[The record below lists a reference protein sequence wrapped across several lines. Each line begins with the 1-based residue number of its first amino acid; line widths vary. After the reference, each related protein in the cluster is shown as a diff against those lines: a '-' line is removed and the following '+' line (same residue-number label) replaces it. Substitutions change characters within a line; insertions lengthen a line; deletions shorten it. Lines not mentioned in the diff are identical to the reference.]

1 MIQWI
6 PTGYLE
12 YASRMSIRAGVG
24 FANFPFKSAK
34 AYLDFARF
42 CDVSGIDS
50 IWQTDRLQSEE
61 PFLEAMSALAV
72 VAGTTQKIKFGMNA
86 VVVGFRDPLV
96 LAKQCATIDYLSG
109 GRLLPVFGIG
119 APASPEWKATGRE
132 TKNRGKAAN
141 EALEII
147 RRLWTEESVTF
158 EGEFYQYRGA
168 SISPRPVQNPLP
180 LWIGGS
186 SPAAQRRTAT
196 LGTGWIGGLNTTDEV
211 GETIRG
217 IQGELKTNGRY
228 IDPDHFGASI
238 PFHIGDAS
246 DVDIESQY
254 LGQAAR
260 NAGLNMDD
268 VFAVGEPERISDRLN
283 QYVAQGASKIVLFPA
298 VEDEQSIMHQTRLLV
313 EKVLPNVE
321 DR

>member
-1 MIQWI
+1 
-6 PTGYLE
+6 
-12 YASRMSIRAGVG
+12 MSIRAGVG
-24 FANFPFKSAK
+24 FANFPFETAD
-34 AYLDFARF
+34 AYLAYART
-42 CDVSGIDS
+42 CDEIGLDS

-72 VAGTTQKIKFGMNA
+72 VAGATRRIKFGMNA
-86 VVVGFRDPLV
+86 IVVGFRDPLV
-96 LAKQCATIDYLSG
+96 LAKQCATLDFLSG

-119 APASPEWKATGRE
+119 APASPEWKATGRS

-141 EALEII
+141 EALEIMA
-147 RRLWTEESVTF
+147 RLWSEESVTF
-158 EGEFYQYRGA
+158 EGEFYQYHHA
-168 SISPRPVQNPLP
+168 TISPRPVQSPLP

-186 SPAAQRRTAT
+186 SPAAQRRTAA
-196 LGTGWIGGLNTTDEV
+196 LGTGWIGGLNTPEEV

-217 IQGELKTNGRY
+217 IQAELEKTGRH

-238 PFHIGDAS
+238 PFHIGDAGE
-246 DVDIESQY
+246 VDIESQY

-260 NAGLNMDD
+260 NAGLKLED
-268 VFAVGEPERISDRLN
+268 VFAVGSADKIAARLN

-298 VEDEQSIMHQTRLLV
+298 VEDESSIMDQTRQLV
-313 EKVLPNVE
+313 EDVLPQVE